1 MIITEHAWVIIA
13 AIILG
18 VLVLVLVVVSF
29 ARADDRCG
37 FPPGTRIG
45 CRGTPIC
52 ACDENGCKWVWL
64 ECER

>member
-1 MIITEHAWVIIA
+1 MKMISA
-13 AIILG
+13 AILLA
-18 VLVLVLVVVSF
+18 LVLPAMAS
-29 ARADDRCG
+29 DQCG

-52 ACDENGCKWVWL
+52 ACDETGCRWLWL